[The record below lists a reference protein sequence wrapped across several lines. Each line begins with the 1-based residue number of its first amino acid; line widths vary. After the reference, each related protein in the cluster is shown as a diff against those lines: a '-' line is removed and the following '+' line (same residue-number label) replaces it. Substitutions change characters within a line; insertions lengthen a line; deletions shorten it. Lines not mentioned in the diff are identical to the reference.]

1 MERMKIYLIDG
12 SSYIYRAFYAM
23 RDLSTSKGLPTN
35 ATYIL
40 ARMLLKVLKEKKPEH
55 ISFVLDSKGPT
66 IRHEIYE
73 EYKAKRQ
80 KMPEALQKQMPYIL
94 RLVDALG
101 ISMFQKEG
109 YEADDIIATLARRF
123 RDKANIIIISGDKD
137 LMQLVDDHI
146 ILWDT
151 LKDKRFDPTGVKEKY
166 GVGPEYIPDLLSLMG
181 DSSDNIPGVP
191 GIGQKS
197 AVTLISKMGH
207 IEDIIKNA
215 DQIDSPKIRDTIKE
229 NTKGARFGFE
239 LVRLDRDIDIEAD
252 FNQLSTRQKDTT
264 KLVPLFEELEFKAL
278 LKDIAGQ
285 DHVLK
290 GLKKEEFEY
299 VCDPDIKEGAGI
311 YVLYDTGSAVST
323 DKETF
328 VCVDDKTYLTPLTRK
343 KACLCMHDAKDIM
356 VNAKR
361 RGIDTQAQPFDVM
374 LAAYCIDAT
383 AGALKLEDLALT
395 YIDEDIP
402 ELKDLTGSG
411 RNAKDIKTLLRE
423 ETSSFL
429 ASHSRVLLPLKKI
442 LSDQME
448 RLGVENI
455 YTSLEL
461 PLIEVL
467 ASMEIAGV
475 MVDEAI
481 LDEISKEITSRIK
494 NLEQE
499 IYAASGKTFNIN
511 SPQQLGHI
519 LFEDLGLPV
528 IKKTKTGFST
538 DSHVLEA
545 LRFRHELPA
554 LLLDYRTLA
563 KLKNTYVD
571 ALGPMINP
579 ETSRIHASFNQ
590 AVTATGRISS
600 SEPNLQN
607 IPVRSEDG
615 RRIRT
620 AFVAPQGFK
629 ILSADYSQ
637 IELRVL
643 AHITKDSTLT
653 DSFMHDIDIH
663 ARTASE
669 IFNVPI
675 GDVTP
680 DQRRQAK
687 TINFGIIYGM
697 SAHRLSNELGIKI
710 GTAKHYIDNYLDNY
724 PGVKSYME
732 NITKKAKEDGFVT
745 TIMGR
750 RRTIPDINSQNFN
763 VRQAAKRI
771 AINTPIQGSAA
782 DIIKMAMVKIHKN
795 LKGLKSRMIIQVHDE
810 LIFEV
815 EHSEIEE
822 VKAMVKTEM
831 EQAYPLSVPV
841 KVDVG
846 IGDNWAQAH

>member
-1 MERMKIYLIDG
+1 MERMEIYLIDG

-35 ATYIL
+35 AIYIL
-40 ARMLLKVLKEKKPEH
+40 ARMLLKILKEKTPEH
-55 ISFVLDSKGPT
+55 ISFILDSKGPT

-94 RLVDALG
+94 RLVDELG
-101 ISMFQKEG
+101 ISILQKEG
-109 YEADDIIATLARRF
+109 HEADDIIATLARRF

-137 LMQLVDDHI
+137 LMQLVGDHI
-146 ILWDT
+146 ILWDS

-197 AVTLISKMGH
+197 AITLISKMGH
-207 IEDIIKNA
+207 LEDIIKNA

-229 NTKGARFGFE
+229 NAGDARFGFE
-239 LVRLDRDIDIEAD
+239 LVRLDRDIDIKAD
-252 FNQLSTRQKDTT
+252 FNQISLRPKDTY
-264 KLVPLFEELEFKAL
+264 KLIPLFEELEFKAL

-285 DHVLK
+285 DHALK

-299 VCDPDIKEGAGI
+299 ACDPDIKEGAGI
-311 YVLYDTGSAVST
+311 YVLYDTGSAIST
-323 DKETF
+323 DKEIF

-343 KACLCMHDAKDIM
+343 GACLCMHDAKDII

-374 LAAYCIDAT
+374 LAAYCLDAT
-383 AGALKLEDLALT
+383 AGALKLEDLART

-411 RNAKDIKTLLRE
+411 RNAKDIKTLLKE
-423 ETSSFL
+423 EISSFL
-429 ASHSRVLLPLKKI
+429 ASHSRVLLPLKNTLK
-442 LSDQME
+442 DQMK
-448 RLGVENI
+448 RLDVENI

-461 PLIEVL
+461 QLIEVL

-475 MVDEAI
+475 MVDETI
-481 LDEISKEITSRIK
+481 LDKISGEITSHIK
-494 NLEQE
+494 DLEQK

-511 SPQQLGHI
+511 SPQQLGYI
-519 LFEDLGLPV
+519 LFEDLGLPF
-528 IKKTKTGFST
+528 IKRTKTGFST

-545 LRFRHELPA
+545 LRFRHELPS
-554 LLLDYRTLA
+554 LLLDYRTLT

-571 ALGPMINP
+571 ALGPMIDP
-579 ETSRIHASFNQ
+579 ETGRIHARFNQ

-607 IPVRSEDG
+607 IPVRSEEG

-643 AHITKDSTLT
+643 AHITKDSALI
-653 DSFMHDIDIH
+653 DSFMHDTDIH

-710 GTAKHYIDNYLDNY
+710 GTAKHYIDNYLGNY
-724 PGVKSYME
+724 PGVKAYME
-732 NITKKAKEDGFVT
+732 NITKRAKNDGFVT

-750 RRTIPDINSQNFN
+750 RRSIPDINSQNFN

-782 DIIKMAMVKIHKN
+782 DIIKMAMVKIHKD

-815 EHSEIEE
+815 ERSEIEE
-822 VKAMVKTEM
+822 VKATVKREM
-831 EQAYPLSVPV
+831 EQAYPLSVPI

>member
-1 MERMKIYLIDG
+1 MGKKEIYLIDG

-23 RDLSTSKGLPTN
+23 RDLSTSRGLPTN

-40 ARMLLKVLKEKKPEH
+40 ARMLLKVLKEKEPEH

-66 IRHEIYE
+66 IRHEIYK

-123 RDKANIIIISGDKD
+123 SDKADIIIISGDKD
-137 LMQLVDDHI
+137 LMQLVGDHI

-151 LKDKRFDPTGVKEKY
+151 LKDKRFDPSGVKEKY

-181 DSSDNIPGVP
+181 DGSDNIPGVP

-197 AVTLISKMGH
+197 AVTLISKTGH

-229 NTKGARFGFE
+229 NAGNARFGFE

-264 KLVPLFEELEFKAL
+264 KLMPLFEELEFKAL

-285 DHVLK
+285 GHVLK

-299 VCDPDIKEGAGI
+299 ACDPDIKEGAGI

-323 DKETF
+323 DKGTF
-328 VCVDDKTYLTPLTRK
+328 VCVDDKAYLAPLTRK

-356 VNAKR
+356 VNAKT
-361 RGIDTQAQPFDVM
+361 RGIDTRAQPFDVM

-383 AGALKLEDLALT
+383 AGALKLEDLART

-411 RNAKDIKTLLRE
+411 RNAKDIKTLLKE

-429 ASHSRVLLPLKKI
+429 ASHSRVLLPLKVT
-442 LSDQME
+442 LSDQMK

-481 LDEISKEITSRIK
+481 LDEISREITSRIK
-494 NLEQE
+494 NLEQG

-538 DSHVLEA
+538 DSGVLEA

-571 ALGPMINP
+571 ALGPMIDP

-590 AVTATGRISS
+590 AVTSTGRISS

-607 IPVRSEDG
+607 IPVRSEEG

-643 AHITKDSTLT
+643 AHITKDSALM

-710 GTAKHYIDNYLDNY
+710 GTAKHYIDNYLGNY

-815 EHSEIEE
+815 EHSEMEE